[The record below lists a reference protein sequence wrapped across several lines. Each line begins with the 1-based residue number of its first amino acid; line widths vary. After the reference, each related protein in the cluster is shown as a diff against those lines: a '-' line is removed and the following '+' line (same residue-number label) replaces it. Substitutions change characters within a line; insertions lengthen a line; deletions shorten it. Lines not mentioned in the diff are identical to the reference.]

1 MSEETTEPWV
11 NWLAL
16 TTLIF
21 AAAATLASYKGG
33 GYDSTAMMEQNMAS
47 DQWAFY
53 QAKSIKQ
60 YTYEQQCETLKLQ
73 ALQAPEP
80 VQAKYQETID
90 RYSKEVERYNS
101 EKADIEKQAR
111 QHEQSKAISQ
121 RYGSMFGLSVVY
133 LQVSIML
140 AAVAALIK
148 KPHLWIVGFIPGLV
162 GLVYFANGFFLFF

>member
-1 MSEETTEPWV
+1 MSEEKTEPWL
-11 NWLAL
+11 NWMAL
-16 TTLIF
+16 TTLMF
-21 AAAATLASYKGG
+21 AAAATLASYEGG
-33 GYDSTAMMEQNMAS
+33 GYDGTAMMEQNLAS

-60 YTYEQQCETLKLQ
+60 YTYEQQCEALKLQ

-80 VQAKYQETID
+80 VQAKYKETID
-90 RYSKEVERYNS
+90 RYSKEVERYNT
-101 EKADIEKQAR
+101 EKADIEKLAR
-111 QHEQSKAISQ
+111 QHEQTKAISQ
-121 RYGSMFGLSVVY
+121 RYASNFGLAVVY

-162 GLVYFANGFFLFF
+162 GLVYFVNGFFLFF